1 MSKSSPTIPYAII
14 VPCDTIRI
22 SLIVVASNDIEVT
35 AADIL
40 NAYVTNPVQEMVR
53 TIIGSEF
60 GSDTGKK
67 DIIVRSL
74 YVLKSEGESFL
85 NYLYYCIKYHSYKLC
100 LADPKL
106 WYKAEVQHDGHENYA
121 YILCYVGD
129 ILIISYDAMGF
140 TTWLDK

>member
-1 MSKSSPTIPYAII
+1 M
-14 VPCDTIRI
+14 
-22 SLIVVASNDIEVT
+22 NGIEAK

-40 NAYVTNPVQEMVR
+40 NAYVTTPVQDKVWKILGPKFEE
-53 TIIGSEF
+53 GS
-60 GSDTGKK
+60 GKK